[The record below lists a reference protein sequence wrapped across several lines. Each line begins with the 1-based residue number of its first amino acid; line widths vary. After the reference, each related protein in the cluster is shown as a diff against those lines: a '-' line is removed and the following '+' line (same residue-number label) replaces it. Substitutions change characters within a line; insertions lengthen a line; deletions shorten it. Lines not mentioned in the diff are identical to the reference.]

1 MSYES
6 MYDEIEY
13 FIEEELRD
21 FKDYP
26 DCYLKEDIENN
37 TIFLN
42 SLTKKDI
49 ERIGNMILEDDELN
63 SVLNSTIRFYLYHY
77 NKEVN

>member
-13 FIEEELRD
+13 FIEEELND

-26 DCYLKEDIENN
+26 DCYLKDDIEKN
-37 TIFLN
+37 TKFLN
-42 SLTKKDI
+42 NLTKTDI
-49 ERIGNMILEDDELN
+49 EKIGNMILDDEELN
-63 SVLNSTIRFYLYHY
+63 IALRECLRFYVYHY
-77 NKEVN
+77 KKECE